1 MAQSI
6 VLGGNGDQRVE
17 LPLGMAARHGLIAG
31 ATGTGKTVTLQVMAE
46 GFARRGVPV
55 FAVDAKGDLSGV
67 AAAGGPHPEIDRRK
81 ALIGLDDHQL
91 RGCPTLLWDVFGE
104 RGHPVRTTVS
114 DMGPD
119 ILSTLLDLNE
129 TQTGI
134 MYACF
139 AVADDEGLLL
149 LDLKDLRSLLAFMS
163 ANAATLRERYGN
175 ISAASVGAIQRRL
188 LVLEQQGVDRFF
200 GEPALALADLMQRDF
215 SGHGVISLL
224 DGEKLLRESP
234 ALYTA
239 CMLWLLSELFE
250 ELPEAGDLDA
260 PRLVLFIDEAHLLFS
275 NLPRQLEDRIS
286 QVFRL
291 IRSKGVGIF
300 LVTQSPKDVPE
311 AVLGQLGTRVQHAL
325 RAYTPRDQA
334 LIRSIAAGM
343 RNDHGLDLPRV
354 VQDLGVGEALV
365 SVLDDDGVP
374 TSVAAVTVA
383 PPESRIG
390 PLADAERETRRRQS
404 PMAGRYD
411 HPVDRESAFELL
423 RERAEQAAALAER
436 AAEEKAAADR
446 EARDKAA
453 DARRAPRQR
462 ASNRQSMA
470 EAFMKSTLRSVGRSL
485 GSRLVRGLLGS
496 LVK

>member
-6 VLGGNGDQRVE
+6 VLGGSGTQRAE
-17 LPLGMAARHGLIAG
+17 LPLAMATRHGLIAG

-46 GFARRGVPV
+46 GFARQGVPV
-55 FAVDAKGDLSGV
+55 FAVDAKGDLSGLSMP
-67 AAAGGPHPEIDRRK
+67 GGPHREIDRRK

-91 RGCPTLLWDVFGE
+91 RGFPSLLWDVFGD

-119 ILSTLLDLNE
+119 ILSALLDLNE

-163 ANAATLRERYGN
+163 ANAKLLRERYGN

-215 SGHGVISLL
+215 SGLGVISLL
-224 DGEKLLRESP
+224 DGERLLRDSP
-234 ALYTA
+234 ALHTA

-250 ELPEAGDLDA
+250 ELPEAGDVA
-260 PRLVLFIDEAHLLFS
+260 VPRLVLFIDEAHLLFR
-275 NLPRQLEDRIS
+275 NLPRQLEERIS

-334 LIRSIAAGM
+334 LIRSVAAGM
-343 RNDHGLDLPRV
+343 RNDHGLDLPRML
-354 VQDLGVGEALV
+354 QDLGVGEALV
-365 SVLDDDGVP
+365 SALNDDGVP
-374 TSVAAVTVA
+374 APVAAVTMA
-383 PPESRIG
+383 PPEGRIG
-390 PLADAERETRRRQS
+390 PLDAAEREARRRQS
-404 PMAGRYD
+404 PLAGRYD
-411 HPVDRESAFELL
+411 QPVDRESAFELL
-423 RERAEQAAALAER
+423 RERAEQAAARAER
-436 AAEEKAAADR
+436 VAAEE
-446 EARDKAA
+446 EAEQS
-453 DARRAPRQR
+453 RAPRR
-462 ASNRQSMA
+462 RPSNRQSMA

-496 LVK
+496 LIK